1 MSRIKLMTFG
11 QPRTGDQKFA
21 ESVNKMNYAFRV
33 IHDNDLVPQVPP
45 KKFGYTHHKK
55 EVYYGQTME
64 NGIFK
69 VCNKDEC
76 GGQFMPD
83 AEIFGDQRVHSGG
96 AENEDTDN
104 DRYSISVGAFTQVL
118 NSSQASSPDL
128 ESRFELAFEGAPYTS
143 LPLCLR
149 CEILH

>member
-1 MSRIKLMTFG
+1 MWPNDTKPLHDSIILMVG
-11 QPRTGDQKFA
+11 R
-21 ESVNKMNYAFRV
+21 
-33 IHDNDLVPQVPP
+33 
-45 KKFGYTHHKK
+45 
-55 EVYYGQTME
+55 
-64 NGIFK
+64 
-69 VCNKDEC
+69 
-76 GGQFMPD
+76 
-83 AEIFGDQRVHSGG
+83 GG